1 MVNEGGIII
10 NILRLAENISKLR
23 REKKITQDE
32 LATFLK
38 ITKASVSKW
47 ETGQSYPDILLLPQI
62 ASYFDITI
70 DELLGYE
77 PQLSPEQIKKYY
89 MDLAEDF
96 SKLPFDE
103 VIQKSKTLV
112 KKYYSCYPF
121 LNQII
126 LLWINHFM
134 ISGDKDK
141 EVEVLNSIVELCDHI
156 IKNSSN
162 VGMYEDIIS
171 FRAIANL
178 YLGKVE
184 EVIEELEPLL
194 KKKQLTAQYEPIL
207 IQAYQ
212 SVGEVSKAELH
223 SQITIYKDLM
233 NLISNSM
240 VMINLKMQDREFC
253 EETIKRIR
261 NVIETYDIKNLHP
274 NTALQ
279 FNYQISIFYCVH
291 GYKEK
296 ALKELKEFVNG
307 SLKFIEKGVFLHG
320 DNYFNRLEE
329 WFEDFALKT
338 EAPRNEKVIIESLVP
353 ALENPALSLLF
364 DEEEYKELKIQIKTE
379 IAKRKEGK

>member
-1 MVNEGGIII
+1 
-10 NILRLAENISKLR
+10 
-23 REKKITQDE
+23 
-32 LATFLK
+32 
-38 ITKASVSKW
+38 
-47 ETGQSYPDILLLPQI
+47 
-62 ASYFDITI
+62 
-70 DELLGYE
+70 
-77 PQLSPEQIKKYY
+77 
-89 MDLAEDF
+89 
-96 SKLPFDE
+96 
-103 VIQKSKTLV
+103 
-112 KKYYSCYPF
+112 
-121 LNQII
+121 
-126 LLWINHFM
+126 M

-240 VMINLKMQDREFC
+240 VIINLKMQDREFC

-279 FNYQISIFYCVH
+279 FNYQIAIFYCVH

-364 DEEEYKELKIQIKTE
+364 DEEEYKELKMKIE
-379 IAKRKEGK
+379 RRKEGK

>member
-1 MVNEGGIII
+1 MIII
-10 NILRLAENISKLR
+10 NTLRLAENIGKLR
-23 REKKITQDE
+23 REKKVTQDE

-77 PQLSPEQIKKYY
+77 PQLSSEQIRKYY

-103 VIQKSKTLV
+103 VIQKSRALV

-121 LNQII
+121 LNQIV

-212 SVGEVSKAELH
+212 SRGEISKAELH

-240 VMINLKMQDREFC
+240 AMINFKMKDREFC

-279 FNYQISIFYCVH
+279 FSYQEAIFYSVH

-296 ALKELKEFVNG
+296 ALKILKEFVYE

-329 WFEDFALKT
+329 WFEEFTLKT
-338 EAPRNEKVIIESLVP
+338 EAPRRGKVIIESLVP
-353 ALENPALSLLF
+353 ALENPALELLF
-364 DEEEYKELKIQIKTE
+364 DEEEYKELKKKIE
-379 IAKRKEGK
+379 KRKEGK